1 MKSPFLIAV
10 SGGSGSG
17 KSTIVKMIRASCATS
32 EVLVLSQDHY
42 YHDLSHLS
50 KEDRDHFNFD
60 HPDSIDDKLLLT
72 HLAKLLQGETIRR
85 PTYDFASHT
94 RVGEELVSSKPTII
108 LDGIFSLYYDAIRQ
122 LTQLKIFME
131 VGDDLRFIRRLKRDM
146 EERGR
151 TVDSVIAQYSE
162 TVRPMHLQFV
172 EPMKHHADLV
182 VFWENINVQS
192 VSMIVSLIEQY
203 HASHK

>member
-1 MKSPFLIAV
+1 M
-10 SGGSGSG
+10 
-17 KSTIVKMIRASCATS
+17 
-32 EVLVLSQDHY
+32 
-42 YHDLSHLS
+42 
-50 KEDRDHFNFD
+50 
-60 HPDSIDDKLLLT
+60 
-72 HLAKLLQGETIRR
+72 
-85 PTYDFASHT
+85 
-94 RVGEELVSSKPTII
+94 VSSKPTII

-192 VSMIVSLIEQY
+192 VSMIVSLIERY